1 MSRIDAALQALSK
14 EIRRNLKRLGW
25 LLAADVVHMST
36 TQVVNSAVNNADYSQ
51 IPQIGL
57 VTHYKTLAKR
67 ESEGLDFDDVGF
79 KCYSQNS
86 EDGILLYIFS
96 IIGTTNKIAVE
107 ICAGNGIECNAANLV
122 INHGWWALLF
132 DGNAKNIAQGS
143 EFYRVNP
150 RCSTRPPR
158 LLQAW
163 ITRDNINDLIRN
175 NGISGEIDLLSIDID
190 GND

>member
-1 MSRIDAALQALSK
+1 MSRIDAALQAMSK

-36 TQVVNSAVNNADYSQ
+36 AQVVNSAVKNADYSQ

-57 VTHYKTLAKR
+57 VTQYKSLAKQAGA
-67 ESEGLDFDDVGF
+67 GLAFDDIGF
-79 KCYSQNS
+79 KCHSQNS
-86 EDGILLYIFS
+86 EDGILLYIFA

-150 RCSTRPPR
+150 LTCARHFTIAR
-158 LLQAW
+158 
-163 ITRDNINDLIRN
+163 
-175 NGISGEIDLLSIDID
+175 
-190 GND
+190 